1 MTASLA
7 SDELARRLE
16 KALRL
21 AGNTHTIEDIQ
32 QSVARG
38 EMQCFVAGDSF
49 VLTEIAVTPRAKYLN
64 VFLAVGDLSLMA
76 LQKDILKF
84 AEESGC
90 QWMQTLG
97 RHGWRAVLPGYG
109 WKATH
114 TLFIH
119 KVGRNGKV

>member
-1 MTASLA
+1 MTAKIGFDDLR
-7 SDELARRLE
+7 RRLK

-21 AGNTHTIEDIQ
+21 AGDTHTIEDIQ
-32 QSVARG
+32 QAIERG
-38 EMQCFVAGDSF
+38 DMQCFVHGDSF

-64 VFLAVGDLSLMA
+64 VFLAVGNLSLMA
-76 LQKDILKF
+76 LQEDILKF

-97 RHGWRAVLPGYG
+97 RHGWKTILPHFG
-109 WKATH
+109 WQATH

-119 KVGRNGKV
+119 KVGHNGKV

>member
-1 MTASLA
+1 MTANLA
-7 SDELARRLE
+7 SDELSRRLK

-32 QSVARG
+32 QAIERG
-38 EMQCFVAGDSF
+38 EMQCFVHGDSF

-76 LQKDILKF
+76 LQKDLLKF

-90 QWMQTLG
+90 RWMQTLG
-97 RHGWRAVLPGYG
+97 RHGWKAILPHCG
-109 WKATH
+109 WEATH

-119 KVGRNGKV
+119 KVGQNGKV

>member
-7 SDELARRLE
+7 SDELGRRLE

-38 EMQCFVAGDSF
+38 EMQCFVHGDSF
-49 VLTEIAVTPRAKYLN
+49 VVTEIATTPRAKYLN

-76 LQKDILKF
+76 LQKDLDDF
-84 AEESGC
+84 AERSGC
-90 QWMQTLG
+90 EWMQTLG
-97 RHGWRAVLPGYG
+97 RHGWKSVLPDYG

-119 KVGRNGKV
+119 KVGPNGEV